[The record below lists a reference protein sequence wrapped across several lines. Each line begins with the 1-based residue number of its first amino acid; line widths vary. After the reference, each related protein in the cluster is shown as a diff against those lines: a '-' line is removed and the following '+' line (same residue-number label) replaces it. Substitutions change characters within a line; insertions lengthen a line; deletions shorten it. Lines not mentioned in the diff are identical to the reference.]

1 MIFAI
6 GRLRVPYAILLVLGG
21 LALGFVP
28 GLPRLSL
35 PPDLVLV
42 ALLPPLLYS
51 TAFFTSLRDLREN
64 IRPISFLALGLVGA
78 TMVGVAVVAHTWID
92 SFGWPEAFVLGAVVS
107 PTDAIAATSIARRL
121 GVPRSIV
128 SIIEG
133 ESLVNDG
140 TALVFYRFAVAAV
153 VSGTFSLAEASGR
166 LILNA
171 AGGVAVGLV
180 VGFLIREVRRRM
192 PFAPTSISIALL
204 TGYFAYLPADALR
217 VSGVLAV
224 VTAGVYM
231 GWHTPLLTTVE
242 TRLQGAAFWEILTFV
257 LNSLLFLLVGLQLPT
272 ILDELGGRAGW
283 TLVLDGALVSAA
295 VIVVRLLWV

>member
-107 PTDAIAATSIARRL
+107 PSDAIAATSIARRL

-153 VSGTFSLAEASGR
+153 VS
-166 LILNA
+166 
-171 AGGVAVGLV
+171 
-180 VGFLIREVRRRM
+180 
-192 PFAPTSISIALL
+192 
-204 TGYFAYLPADALR
+204 
-217 VSGVLAV
+217 
-224 VTAGVYM
+224 
-231 GWHTPLLTTVE
+231 
-242 TRLQGAAFWEILTFV
+242 
-257 LNSLLFLLVGLQLPT
+257 
-272 ILDELGGRAGW
+272 
-283 TLVLDGALVSAA
+283 
-295 VIVVRLLWV
+295 